1 MNEQTN
7 LKTLPP
13 APTVEHI
20 TEFQAGELQALCDA
34 TDEAIKGGGG
44 FGWVTVPER
53 DILERF
59 WNGVLAMPART
70 LFVAKLDGV
79 ICGTCQLIKNP
90 PNNEA
95 QSHAIQLTTNFVV
108 PWARGHGLAKLLVTT
123 AENYARDEGF
133 KVINLDV
140 RETLHDAMKLY
151 ELLGFKRLG
160 EHPCY
165 AVVDGKALKGY
176 YYAKVL
182 D

>member
-1 MNEQTN
+1 MTEQTN

-13 APTVEHI
+13 MPTVEHI
-20 TEFQAGELQALCDA
+20 TEFQAGERQALCDA
-34 TDEAIKGGGG
+34 TDEAIEAGGG
-44 FGWVTVPER
+44 FGWVKIPER
-53 DILERF
+53 DILERY
-59 WNGVLAMPART
+59 WNGVLTMPSRT

-95 QSHAIQLTTNFVV
+95 QSHAVQLTTNFVT

-123 AENYARDEGF
+123 AEQFAKEEGF

-140 RETLHDAMKLY
+140 RETLNDAMQLY
-151 ELLGFKRLG
+151 ELLGFKRIG

-165 AVVDGKALKGY
+165 AVVKDKTLKGY